1 MAGAWLRVS
10 GSACHGA
17 TRHIRVFGL
26 LVLLVGCASVS
37 GYRVEPGDTLY
48 GISWK
53 YGLDHRDV
61 ARWNNL
67 APPYRIFP
75 GQTLELSAPRETEW
89 TLLSKSSTASVPVVA
104 ARGESPSNV
113 QTQGMVREQPPR
125 SVARPSSAVAKPA
138 VSAPVHWRWPTQGPV
153 TLRKKDGLVV
163 GVDIGG
169 GEGQPVHAAAA
180 GRVVYSGDGLKGYGN
195 LVIIKHDDEFFSAYA
210 HNRRLLV
217 RDDQHVT
224 GGQRIAEIG
233 HDRNQR
239 PSLYFEIRRNGK
251 PVDPRRYL
259 STTKH

>member
-1 MAGAWLRVS
+1 M
-10 GSACHGA
+10 
-17 TRHIRVFGL
+17 
-26 LVLLVGCASVS
+26 
-37 GYRVEPGDTLY
+37 
-48 GISWK
+48 
-53 YGLDHRDV
+53 
-61 ARWNNL
+61 
-67 APPYRIFP
+67 
-75 GQTLELSAPRETEW
+75 
-89 TLLSKSSTASVPVVA
+89 
-104 ARGESPSNV
+104 
-113 QTQGMVREQPPR
+113 
-125 SVARPSSAVAKPA
+125 
-138 VSAPVHWRWPTQGPV
+138 

-169 GEGQPVHAAAA
+169 GEGQPVQAAAA

-239 PSLYFEIRRNGK
+239 PSLYFEIRRDGK

-259 STTKH
+259 PITKH